1 MMTVVFFAHF
11 TAIPAY
17 STTVLGT
24 DGATAGFIA
33 GVFIVGDVIG
43 RLLLGNRLWSL
54 GPSRVCFIAMALGT
68 VISAFYFLTTDIALL
83 CIIGALQGFTY
94 GVAELSVFTFVSN
107 NLPPKRRGEGLGYF
121 TLNYSLASAIGP
133 LMSIYMINNGLFT
146 EIFWL
151 GLIASGLS
159 ALFAAMMGRG
169 NKIEEGTVSDMPDMD
184 PEAVIRKAIPISLV
198 LLVFLTSYT
207 SVLTFIA
214 PYGIEIG
221 LKDFTVFFYVAFSV
235 GTVISRVRI
244 IGIYDT
250 RGPDVILVP
259 MFVLYIA
266 AMVMLALI
274 PTGITLMISAFLI
287 GLMIGT
293 MNTIAQVMAIE
304 GVPPNRH
311 GTGLAVAQ
319 TCIDG
324 SYIIGPVIAG
334 AICTL
339 SGYSMCYLAM
349 AGIGAVSMAMY
360 ILMCSHILHRKGPV
374 GSGSS

>member
-1 MMTVVFFAHF
+1 MTVVFFAHF

-33 GVFIVGDVIG
+33 GVFIIGDVAG
-43 RLLLGNRLWSL
+43 RLLLGNRLWTL
-54 GPSRVCFIAMALGT
+54 GPGRVCFLSMVAGT
-68 VISAFYFLTTDIALL
+68 VISVFYLLTSDITLL

-94 GVAELSVFTFVSN
+94 GAAELSVFSFISN
-107 NLPPKRRGEGLGYF
+107 ELPPKHRGKGLGYF
-121 TLNYSLASAIGP
+121 TLSYSVAAAIGP

-146 EIFWL
+146 EIFWM

-169 NKIEEGTVSDMPDMD
+169 RKSEDDNRSGLPDMD
-184 PEAVIRKAIPISLV
+184 PKTVIRRAMPISLV
-198 LLVFLTSYT
+198 LLVFMTSYT

-221 LKDFTVFFYVAFSV
+221 LMDFTVFFYVSFSI

-244 IGIYDT
+244 IGYYDT
-250 RGPDVILVP
+250 KGPDIVLLP
-259 MFVLYIA
+259 MFVLYIV

-304 GVPPNRH
+304 GVPPSRH
-311 GTGLAVAQ
+311 GTGLALAQ

-334 AICTL
+334 AICTM

-349 AGIGAVSMAMY
+349 AGLGAVSMAMY
-360 ILMCSHILHRKGPV
+360 VLMCSRFLHRNGPAFQE
-374 GSGSS
+374 S